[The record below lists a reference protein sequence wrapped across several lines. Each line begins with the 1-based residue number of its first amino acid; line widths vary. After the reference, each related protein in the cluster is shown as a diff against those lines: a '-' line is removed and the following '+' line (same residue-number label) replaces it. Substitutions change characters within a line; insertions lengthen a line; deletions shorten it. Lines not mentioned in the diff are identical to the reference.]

1 MNRLSPGR
9 SLPRPADSES
19 EWERRSARLFEQLR
33 GPATGMVRR
42 AFGRTFDQHAIED
55 IYASAWLGTLRALAR
70 RHAALSDEEVRR
82 YVFTAVARQASKE
95 LRRRRRRPISP
106 LEKADTI
113 RDAGSLPDERA
124 DQREQSQITRDLLV
138 SLPRRRRAVLM
149 LRYGWGLE
157 PRQVCELIDGLSP
170 RAYRK
175 EITRGLD
182 QLADRIRALEKGEW
196 CADREPILKA
206 FAAGIADV
214 EERRQAE
221 HHIAHCRQCA
231 RFVSR
236 LSGHLHDAGGAVAV
250 SGSLELVTGG
260 GTSLWDRLVALAG
273 TARDSLPAFFGPAG
287 GSAPELATAA
297 VAALCIATGV
307 LGPAQPGHAAER
319 APDSTRAA
327 RPQAQRV
334 VAVPPPTQ
342 AHGRGAA
349 RSTAPDGRPAAAE
362 SIGDRGKRGDS
373 RLTGGRSA
381 PPGQPILSATHTRNS
396 YSSYWSGGSVAE
408 STAGSASAGRTWA
421 ALSPAAEDPASPAQE
436 SASPVAGEVST
447 GAVD

>member
-1 MNRLSPGR
+1 MNHPSPGR
-9 SLPRPADSES
+9 SLSGPPDSES
-19 EWERRSARLFEQLR
+19 EWERRSARLFEELR

-42 AFGRTFDQHAIED
+42 AFGRTFDQHAVED

-70 RHAALSDEEVRR
+70 RHAALSDEEIRR

-95 LRRRRRRPISP
+95 LRRRQRRPISP
-106 LEKADTI
+106 LENADAV

-221 HHIAHCRQCA
+221 HHLAHCRQCA

-250 SGSLELVTGG
+250 SGSLDLVTDG
-260 GTSLWDRLVALAG
+260 GTSLWDRLAALAG
-273 TARDSLPAFFGPAG
+273 NARDSVFGLFGPAG

-307 LGPAQPGHAAER
+307 LGPVQPGHAAER
-319 APDSTRAA
+319 STASAPAA
-327 RPQAQRV
+327 RPQAQPI
-334 VAVPPPTQ
+334 VAVLRATR
-342 AHGRGAA
+342 AEGRGDA
-349 RSTAPDGRPAAAE
+349 RPTGPAGQPAAAA
-362 SIGDRGKRGDS
+362 SVGDRSKRGDS
-373 RLTGGRSA
+373 HLTGGRA
-381 PPGQPILSATHTRNS
+381 PAPGQPILSATHTRNN
-396 YSSYWSGGSVAE
+396 YSSYWSGGPAAE
-408 STAGSASAGRTWA
+408 STAEPHSAGHAWEA
-421 ALSPAAEDPASPAQE
+421 PSPPAEGPAPPGDE
-436 SASPVAGEVST
+436 SAIPVAGALSAGT
-447 GAVD
+447 AG

>member
-1 MNRLSPGR
+1 MNHPSPGR
-9 SLPRPADSES
+9 RRLPLPEEDSA
-19 EWERRSARLFEQLR
+19 WARRSARLFEELR

-42 AFGRTFDQHAIED
+42 AFGRTFDEHAVED
-55 IYASAWLGTLRALAR
+55 IYASAWLGTLRALER
-70 RHAALSDEEVRR
+70 RHASLNDEEIRR

-95 LRRRRRRPISP
+95 LRRRRRRPVSP
-106 LEKADTI
+106 LENADAV

-182 QLADRIRALEKGEW
+182 QLADRIRAVENGEW

-206 FAAGIADV
+206 FAAGIADA

-221 HHIAHCRQCA
+221 HHLAHCRQCA

-236 LSGHLHDAGGAVAV
+236 LSGQLHDAGSAAAIC
-250 SGSLELVTGG
+250 GSLDLAASGG
-260 GTSLWDRLVALAG
+260 NSLGDRLAVLAG
-273 TARDSLPAFFGPAG
+273 SARDSVSGLFGTAG

-297 VAALCIATGV
+297 VAALCVATGV
-307 LGPAQPGHAAER
+307 LGPLPTGSAAAPATGPVSMGRPHAQPIGVLG
-319 APDSTRAA
+319 APAPVPAGKVATR
-327 RPQAQRV
+327 PS
-334 VAVPPPTQ
+334 
-342 AHGRGAA
+342 GRLLHPA
-349 RSTAPDGRPAAAE
+349 DAAAL
-362 SIGDRGKRGDS
+362 DRARVERGP
-373 RLTGGRSA
+373 RLSGTRKP
-381 PPGQPILSATHTRNS
+381 PPGQPIASASHTRRNYAS
-396 YSSYWSGGSVAE
+396 VYIGGEVTESDATSTPGRPGEDVPGPTEEPAPEDHAPVADGS
-408 STAGSASAGRTWA
+408 STAAIG
-421 ALSPAAEDPASPAQE
+421 
-436 SASPVAGEVST
+436 
-447 GAVD
+447 